1 MISSGEQSCDNSAIE
16 TLLTYSRLAL
26 YDVVIYIDDSGSMAF
41 EEQGERIKDLELI
54 MQRVAFA
61 ATLFD
66 EDGYDSPT
74 TLQVKVGV
82 TDIEFSIEIRFMNDD
97 STPPNMLGNIRTEQ
111 QIAQV
116 MSNRR
121 YKGLTPFGTKLRQK
135 VIDGIVLPKL
145 RQPRKPV
152 LVIGITDGQPAGEN
166 AGALEDTIRYA
177 VNSTQNLGPGAV
189 AFQFA
194 QVGNDQK
201 GK

>member
-1 MISSGEQSCDNSAIE
+1 
-16 TLLTYSRLAL
+16 
-26 YDVVIYIDDSGSMAF
+26 
-41 EEQGERIKDLELI
+41 
-54 MQRVAFA
+54 
-61 ATLFD
+61 
-66 EDGYDSPT
+66 
-74 TLQVKVGV
+74 
-82 TDIEFSIEIRFMNDD
+82 MNDD

-116 MSNRR
+116 MANRR

-145 RQPRKPV
+145 RQPRPSKPV

-177 VNSTQNLGPGAV
+177 VNSTQNLGPGAI

-201 GK
+201 GKKMIT

>member
-1 MISSGEQSCDNSAIE
+1 MEQTQTGVAV
-16 TLLTYSRLAL
+16 R
-26 YDVVIYIDDSGSMAF
+26 YIN
-41 EEQGERIKDLELI
+41 R
-54 MQRVAFA
+54 
-61 ATLFD
+61 
-66 EDGYDSPT
+66 
-74 TLQVKVGV
+74 
-82 TDIEFSIEIRFMNDD
+82 SIEIRFMNDE
-97 STPPNMLGNIRTEQ
+97 SSPQNMLEGIRTEQ
-111 QIAQV
+111 QIAQI
-116 MSNRR
+116 MSNRK

-177 VNSTQNLGPGAV
+177 VNSTQNLGPGAI

-201 GK
+201 GECTFIQFNTTAKESLDLTIY

>member
-1 MISSGEQSCDNSAIE
+1 MEQITVYAN
-16 TLLTYSRLAL
+16 TNH
-26 YDVVIYIDDSGSMAF
+26 
-41 EEQGERIKDLELI
+41 
-54 MQRVAFA
+54 
-61 ATLFD
+61 
-66 EDGYDSPT
+66 
-74 TLQVKVGV
+74 
-82 TDIEFSIEIRFMNDD
+82 SIEIRFMNDD
-97 STPPNMLGNIRTEQ
+97 QTQPSMLEGIRTEQ
-111 QIAQV
+111 QIAQI
-116 MSNRR
+116 MSNRK

-177 VNSTQNLGPGAV
+177 VNSTQNLGPGAI

-201 GK
+201 GE

>member
-1 MISSGEQSCDNSAIE
+1 
-16 TLLTYSRLAL
+16 
-26 YDVVIYIDDSGSMAF
+26 
-41 EEQGERIKDLELI
+41 
-54 MQRVAFA
+54 
-61 ATLFD
+61 
-66 EDGYDSPT
+66 
-74 TLQVKVGV
+74 
-82 TDIEFSIEIRFMNDD
+82 MNDD
-97 STPPNMLGNIRTEQ
+97 STPPNMLSGIRTEQ

-116 MSNRR
+116 MANRR
-121 YKGLTPFGTKLRQK
+121 YKGLTPFGSKLRQK

-177 VNSTQNLGPGAV
+177 VNSTQQLGPGAV